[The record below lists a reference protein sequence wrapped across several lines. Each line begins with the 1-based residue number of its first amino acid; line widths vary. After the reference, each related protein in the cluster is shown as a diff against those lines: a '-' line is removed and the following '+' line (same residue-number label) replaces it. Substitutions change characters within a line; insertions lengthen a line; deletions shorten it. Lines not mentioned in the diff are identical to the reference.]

1 MPRVPVMDPGI
12 ASSGITPSAR
22 FDAPRAVNTAAEQSM
37 RAGQALDAA
46 ADLAGKVERD
56 AKALIDRPIFEDAV
70 TRAMSIQ
77 MELESGDAGFVHA
90 KGIDALQRNS
100 GMPLPAEYDE
110 AYASRLQEIRDG
122 LPNEAVKSAFDRQM
136 PAMRRTLMI
145 RANDHMVKQ
154 QDAYNISV
162 QQGKAEVGG
171 RLVVERFDDP
181 EQWAMG
187 RAGVADAVR
196 ALNPGMDKDAVEG
209 EVRKA
214 MTPLH
219 KQVISRMTEAG
230 KVTAARDYFARP
242 EVQAEMTD
250 EAKTLVSGV
259 LTVAGVEAEGLSAA
273 ESAYAKFGPDKPK
286 EADDWLI
293 STLKASPKALN
304 EARRQLASKV
314 SAYEDG
320 QKVLI
325 SRALNHALTSGNYSF
340 SSIPAEVKG
349 ALSES
354 GELSLR
360 QSLDSA
366 RERVDSRRSAALS
379 RQDAEENRADRDK
392 ARSAARDAR
401 KLYIDLSENP
411 EALKAENI
419 ETYMQTFFDSGR
431 LDLYERLR
439 KMQGGLRGEVPGDF
453 EQVKAG
459 RGIVDRY
466 LKPYKK
472 TKTNNPK
479 FDGREVNDVRQDA
492 YIWMEG
498 KIDEWK
504 AMNPG
509 QTITH
514 ADMEKLAAEGFV
526 RGDLTTDVGLI
537 FDSKTTGFQFQ
548 ADGRPFK
555 PKNGPAPSSGKP
567 ETKKADPDSFTSI
580 SQIPAADRET
590 LRRAAEV
597 QGLTGKKAEAFM
609 LNNYK
614 TYLRSQ

>member
-1 MPRVPVMDPGI
+1 MPVVPISQRTQQAQSYQPAAIKPVALDLSPISDGAKQAAQVWQKTI
-12 ASSGITPSAR
+12 DDADNAAAYQAATSAQSTLNSMLWDKDTGLFNTR
-22 FDAPRAVNTAAEQSM
+22 RGEKAIGVADDGLKQFDAWAQQERGRLKNPRQVELFDKLLAAPRDGFQRQLLQHQSREFEAWQGETYKNAIQTAHEG
-37 RAGQALDAA
+37 AGLNYGDDNALDAGLIGLHGAIATRLQSQGA
-46 ADLAGKVERD
+46 ANLIGDEIKRATGDYYASAVIGAMANKDYARARLLLTRHDGELSQEQRVKLDGMLAPEEE
-56 AKALIDRPIFEDAV
+56 A
-70 TRAMSIQ
+70 
-77 MELESGDAGFVHA
+77 A
-90 KGIDALQRNS
+90 KGMN
-100 GMPLPAEYDE
+100 
-110 AYASRLQEIRDG
+110 
-122 LPNEAVKSAFDRQM
+122 
-136 PAMRRTLMI
+136 
-145 RANDHMVKQ
+145 
-154 QDAYNISV
+154 
-162 QQGKAEVGG
+162 
-171 RLVVERFDDP
+171 
-181 EQWAMG
+181 
-187 RAGVADAVR
+187 
-196 ALNPGMDKDAVEG
+196 
-209 EVRKA
+209 
-214 MTPLH
+214 
-219 KQVISRMTEAG
+219 
-230 KVTAARDYFARP
+230 
-242 EVQAEMTD
+242 
-250 EAKTLVSGV
+250 
-259 LTVAGVEAEGLSAA
+259 AA
-273 ESAYAKFGPDKPK
+273 EAAYAKFGPDKPA
-286 EADDWLI
+286 EADEWLAGQ
-293 STLKASPKALN
+293 LKDDAKALD
-304 EARRQLASKV
+304 EARRQVRLKTA
-314 SAYEDG
+314 AYEDG

-325 SRALNHALTSGNYSF
+325 SQALNQANTSGSYSF
-340 SSIPAEVKG
+340 AAVP
-349 ALSES
+349 LSVRARLSPGSEQ
-354 GELSLR
+354 SLR
-360 QSLDSA
+360 QSLEAA
-366 RERVDSRRSAALS
+366 RALVESRRYTALQ
-379 RQDAEENRADRDK
+379 RQDAEENRAARDK

-419 ETYMQTFFDSGR
+419 ETHMQTFFDSGR

-472 TKTNNPK
+472 TNTNSPK

-526 RGDLTTDVGLI
+526 RGELTTDVGLI

-580 SQIPAADRET
+580 SQIPADDRET